1 VSTNGQER
9 AQAPAGPVWSEA
21 VSTPAYTRLQVDER
35 RRQLLARAT
44 ELFATHGY
52 DELSMAKIAREAGV
66 SKPLLYHY
74 FPNKRELFEAALNQA
89 AEEHLARVQADPDA
103 PPAQQLTQSLEAF
116 LTWIDEHRG
125 AYEKLMRSAG
135 IPEVRDL
142 IDRVRE
148 QTAQQILAGLSPDG
162 PPRPQV
168 RAAVRGWLWYMDGV
182 CLDWVREQDMQRAEV
197 HGLLLGSLLGALTAA
212 GFDVS
217 SLFS

>member
-1 VSTNGQER
+1 MVR
-9 AQAPAGPVWSEA
+9 R

-35 RRQLLARAT
+35 RRQLLERAT

-74 FPNKRELFEAALNQA
+74 FPTKRELFEAALAQA
-89 AEEHLARVQADPDA
+89 AEEHLARTQPDPDA
-103 PPAQQLTQSLEAF
+103 PPAQQLDASLDAF

-135 IPEVRDL
+135 IPEVREL

-148 QTAQQILAGLSPDG
+148 DTAQRILTGLSSG
-162 PPRPQV
+162 RRPAPKV

-182 CLDWVREQDMQRAEV
+182 CLDWVREGDMKRGDV

-212 GFDVS
+212 DFDS
-217 SLFS
+217 SALA

>member
-1 VSTNGQER
+1 
-9 AQAPAGPVWSEA
+9 

-74 FPNKRELFEAALNQA
+74 FPNKRELFEAALAQA
-89 AEEHLARVQADPDA
+89 AEEHLARVQSDPDA
-103 PPAQQLTQSLEAF
+103 PPAQQLTASLEAF

-135 IPEVRDL
+135 IPEVREL

-148 QTAQQILAGLSPDG
+148 ETAQRILAGLSPDG
-162 PPRPQV
+162 PPPPKV

-182 CLDWVREQDMQRAEV
+182 CLDWVREQDLQRDEV

-212 GFDVS
+212 GFDAA
-217 SLFS
+217 SLLS

>member
-1 VSTNGQER
+1 M
-9 AQAPAGPVWSEA
+9 
-21 VSTPAYTRLQVDER
+21 STPAYTRLQVDER

-74 FPNKRELFEAALNQA
+74 FPNKRELFEAVLGQA
-89 AEEHLARVQADPDA
+89 AEEHLTRIRTDETL
-103 PPAQQLTQSLEAF
+103 PPVEQLTAALTAF
-116 LTWIDEHRG
+116 LAWIDDNKG

-135 IPEVRDL
+135 IPEVREL

-148 QTAQQILAGLSPDG
+148 DTAQQILRGLHPDG
-162 PPRPQV
+162 PPPPKL

-182 CLDWVREQDMQRAEV
+182 NMDWVLEGDLTRDDV
-197 HGLLLGSLLGALTAA
+197 HGLLIGSLLGDLAAA
-212 GFDVS
+212 GFDVTT
-217 SLFS
+217 LLNP

>member
-1 VSTNGQER
+1 MG
-9 AQAPAGPVWSEA
+9 
-21 VSTPAYTRLQVDER
+21 TPAYTRLQVDER

-74 FPNKRELFEAALNQA
+74 FPNKRDLFEAVLAQA
-89 AEEHLARVQADPDA
+89 AEEHLRRIRTDETR
-103 PPAQQLTQSLEAF
+103 PPAEQLDAALDAF
-116 LTWIDEHRG
+116 LTWIDENRG

-135 IPEVRDL
+135 IPEVREL
-142 IDRVRE
+142 IDRVRDD
-148 QTAQQILAGLSPDG
+148 TARQILEGITPAGEQ
-162 PPRPQV
+162 PPPKV

-182 CLDWVREQDMQRAEV
+182 NLEWVQGGDMTKEDV

-212 GFDVS
+212 GFDAS
-217 SLFS
+217 GLA